1 MVLLIILIL
10 CVDFLVNKYF
20 VNCFGGFKFGE
31 YVVLI
36 GVVIGCF
43 VLLLF
48 GIIII
53 FFILVFIVELI

>member
-1 MVLLIILIL
+1 M
-10 CVDFLVNKYF
+10 DFLVNKYF